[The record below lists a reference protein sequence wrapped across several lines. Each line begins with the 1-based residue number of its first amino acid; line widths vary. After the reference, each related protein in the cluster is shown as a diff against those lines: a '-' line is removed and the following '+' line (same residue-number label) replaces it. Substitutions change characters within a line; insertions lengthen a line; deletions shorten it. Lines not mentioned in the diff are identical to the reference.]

1 MRMGSMSLV
10 FLSLHAIPE
19 EGKAF
24 IRYISAHL
32 PKVKETASCD
42 ISPTGLKVS
51 SVRHGWKGC
60 YFLNKRQLLFLC
72 NGRWLSKHPAFLTH
86 HANKSPKDCMN
97 SLPKDS
103 DPRTGLLM
111 YRGLRSIR
119 KNDVS
124 WNMRSITAAR
134 YLSFDL
140 SIIII
145 IIII

>member
-1 MRMGSMSLV
+1 
-10 FLSLHAIPE
+10 
-19 EGKAF
+19 
-24 IRYISAHL
+24 
-32 PKVKETASCD
+32 
-42 ISPTGLKVS
+42 
-51 SVRHGWKGC
+51 
-60 YFLNKRQLLFLC
+60 
-72 NGRWLSKHPAFLTH
+72 
-86 HANKSPKDCMN
+86 MN

-103 DPRTGLLM
+103 DPRTGLLV

-145 IIII
+145 FF